1 MGLLLYKSN
10 EMFSSTELIRK
21 SKTIFNKIIN
31 NEIEKAIVLRD
42 GKPSFLLMDFE
53 KYENIM
59 AEFEQLKEYVTSQKN
74 NEKPSK
80 KSSKKNKSKQKNKS
94 LKEVEPIDKK
104 EDTLK
109 KELELEKARIDTDIE
124 STDYDEITGA
134 IEEVKNETQTTDQ
147 NIIEIEDQ
155 QENVEELTEEEEI
168 SNAIKSI
175 ESMNFDG
182 DMKKMAEDKIK
193 AKILQARRERA
204 ELLEKEE
211 QNAQE
216 LAQEEQELQQ
226 QIQEEKVKKEQELKE
241 FWD

>member
-59 AEFEQLKEYVTSQKN
+59 AEFETLKEYVAK
-74 NEKPSK
+74 EKSK
-80 KSSKKNKSKQKNKS
+80 EKSPKKSKQKAKS
-94 LKEVEPIDKK
+94 KQKKKLTLIDENNNTTSKNNLKE
-104 EDTLK
+104 
-109 KELELEKARIDTDIE
+109 ELELEKSRIDTDIV
-124 STDYDEITGA
+124 STDYEEITKEIH
-134 IEEVKNETQTTDQ
+134 IEKEEEKIIDE
-147 NIIEIEDQ
+147 NIIEDEKEI
-155 QENVEELTEEEEI
+155 VEELTEEEEI
-168 SNAIKSI
+168 SNALKSI

-193 AKILQARRERA
+193 TKILQARRERA

-211 QNAQE
+211 QIAQE